1 MNEQETTVTVMN
13 RYTCYPVS
21 EYMCDECGDIF
32 VDPNDN
38 YQYCPYC
45 GRKIVEG
52 KEQTK

>member
-1 MNEQETTVTVMN
+1 MEETTVTVMN
-13 RYTCYPVS
+13 RYKYYPVT